1 MLGRMTCPLRDALSY
16 TNRDVIFG
24 FVDRFGVSDKEG
36 RVIFRDMQRWLW
48 LNSLPGRPALA
59 MTPEILIIDEMWHT
73 FVLFTK
79 AYARYCQTR
88 FGCFLHH
95 LPASRREKARR
106 ERERLASPA
115 HAWQSAKRTR
125 EAQYR
130 FIAERL
136 GRKTLLRWYAE
147 YPLRY
152 DRAFFQ
158 RFGIQSF
165 PLGAAVVAHLTKL
178 LPGPALPNDHE
189 ARVIV
194 LGSTTAEA

>member
-1 MLGRMTCPLRDALSY
+1 MSCSLRDALSY
-16 TNRDVIFG
+16 TNQDVIFR
-24 FVDRFGVSDKEG
+24 FVDRFGVSDAEG

-48 LNSLPGRPALA
+48 LNSLAGRPALT

-79 AYARYCQTR
+79 PYAHYCRTR

-95 LPASRREKARR
+95 VPASRRDKARR
-106 ERERLASPA
+106 ERERLANPA
-115 HAWQSAKRTR
+115 RAWRNAKRRR

-130 FIAERL
+130 FIAEKL
-136 GRKTLLRWYAE
+136 GRKTLLRFYAE

-152 DRAFFQ
+152 DRAFFR
-158 RFGIQSF
+158 RFGVQVF

-178 LPGPALPNDHE
+178 LPGPAAFPLERAHP
-189 ARVIV
+189 
-194 LGSTTAEA
+194 S